1 MIEGLKEWSVCRDDV
16 GSPEAEPGHG
26 TRGNSAT
33 NYGKLRPSMSDTTES
48 GGVPAMVRTE
58 PVQQRSAQRVT
69 HLLDTAALLIDEL
82 GIDGLTTSDVA
93 ARSDSSVG
101 VVYRYFPNIQSL
113 LRALAARNL
122 SRFTEAIYD
131 RLGGDSV
138 EWRQTVDIAIDTF
151 IEFNRSEPGFRALR
165 FGDII
170 ADRFLD
176 PEFSN
181 NGVFARALVGLL
193 AEKYGF
199 APNDKLVFD
208 VEVAIEVADALLQ
221 RAFLLDKQG
230 DEKFITAARMISNQ
244 YLRDHSELP
253 ELR

>member
-1 MIEGLKEWSVCRDDV
+1 
-16 GSPEAEPGHG
+16 
-26 TRGNSAT
+26 
-33 NYGKLRPSMSDTTES
+33 MSETTES
-48 GGVPAMVRTE
+48 AGVQAMVRTE

-93 ARSDSSVG
+93 ARSESSVG

-122 SRFTEAIYD
+122 SRFTETIYD
-131 RLGGDSV
+131 LLGADSV

-176 PEFSN
+176 PEYSN

-199 APNDKLVFD
+199 TPNDKLLFD
-208 VEVAIEVADALLQ
+208 VEVAIEVADSLLQ

-230 DEKFITAARMISNQ
+230 DEKFIEAARMISNQ
-244 YLRDHSELP
+244 YLRDHSALP
-253 ELR
+253 DLR

>member
-1 MIEGLKEWSVCRDDV
+1 
-16 GSPEAEPGHG
+16 
-26 TRGNSAT
+26 
-33 NYGKLRPSMSDTTES
+33 MSDLTEPTGPPTS
-48 GGVPAMVRTE
+48 VRTE
-58 PVQQRSAQRVT
+58 PVQQRSAQRVA

-82 GIDGLTTSDVA
+82 GIDGLTTSEVA
-93 ARSDSSVG
+93 LRGDSSVG

-113 LRALAARNL
+113 LRSLAARNL
-122 SRFTEAIYD
+122 ARFTETIYD
-131 RLGGDSV
+131 LLGADSV

-170 ADRFLD
+170 DDRFLE

-199 APNDKLVFD
+199 TPDDNLLFE
-208 VEVAIEVADALLQ
+208 VEVAIEVADTLLQ
-221 RAFLLDKQG
+221 RAFLFDKQG
-230 DEKFITAARMISNQ
+230 DQRFIDAARMISNQ
-244 YLRDHSELP
+244 YLLDHSTLP
-253 ELR
+253 DFT